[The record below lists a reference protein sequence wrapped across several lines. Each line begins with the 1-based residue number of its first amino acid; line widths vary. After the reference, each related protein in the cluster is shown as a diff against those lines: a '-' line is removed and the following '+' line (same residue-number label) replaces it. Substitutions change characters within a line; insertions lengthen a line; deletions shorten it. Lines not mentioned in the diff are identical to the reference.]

1 MRSETYGRVVRGGS
15 NQAYCCG
22 ISLKTCLFYQLPS
35 LALGIH
41 NCIEDCKR
49 VSPIR
54 VTRLPVRIG
63 LCSLSRLE
71 RLLMWC
77 GLFLVLLYVGNRA
90 YSAIYSRAILQSF
103 WALQASAQTSGEG
116 QAQSQ
121 VGQPDFSLWSEKRI
135 KGYQASL
142 LASVPPPLGVLDI
155 PSLQLE
161 VPVLEG
167 TDDLTLDR
175 AVGHIRGTAS
185 LGQSG
190 NIGIAGHR
198 DGFFRGLK
206 DIHLGDAIDLHS
218 QSGTSHYLVDEIQIV
233 PPTDVSVLESRA
245 KPSLTLV
252 TCYPFYFVGSAPM
265 RYIVH
270 AAAADPNRP
279 KSAEQPRIPAKTPV
293 GERAD

>member
-1 MRSETYGRVVRGGS
+1 M
-15 NQAYCCG
+15 
-22 ISLKTCLFYQLPS
+22 
-35 LALGIH
+35 
-41 NCIEDCKR
+41 
-49 VSPIR
+49 R
-54 VTRLPVRIG
+54 VTRLRERVG
-63 LCSLSRLE
+63 LRLLSRPE

-90 YSAIYSRAILQSF
+90 YSAIYSRAIVQSF
-103 WALQASAQTSGEG
+103 WAIQASAQTSGEG

-121 VGQPDFSLWSEKRI
+121 NDLPDFRLWSVQRI

-142 LASVPPPLGVLDI
+142 LAHVPPPLGVLDI

-161 VPVLEG
+161 VAVLEG

-175 AVGHIRGTAS
+175 AVGHIRGTARP
-185 LGQSG
+185 GESG
-190 NIGIAGHR
+190 NIGVAGHR

-206 DIHLGDAIDLHS
+206 DIHLGDAIDVHS
-218 QSGTSHYLVDEIQIV
+218 QSGTSHYLVDDIQIV

-252 TCYPFYFVGSAPM
+252 TCYPFYFVGSAPL

-270 AAAADPNRP
+270 ATAADLNQSKSGQQPGIAAKTQQG
-279 KSAEQPRIPAKTPV
+279 KSAN
-293 GERAD
+293 

>member
-1 MRSETYGRVVRGGS
+1 MG
-15 NQAYCCG
+15 
-22 ISLKTCLFYQLPS
+22 L
-35 LALGIH
+35 
-41 NCIEDCKR
+41 
-49 VSPIR
+49 
-54 VTRLPVRIG
+54 TRLPKRTA
-63 LCSLSRLE
+63 LRSLSRLE

-77 GLFLVLLYVGNRA
+77 GLFLVFMYVGNRA

-103 WALQASAQTSGEG
+103 WAAQASAQTPGAG

-121 VGQPDFSLWSEKRI
+121 AGQPDFSLWSEKRI

-142 LASVPPPLGVLDI
+142 LASLPPPLGVLEI

-175 AVGHIRGTAS
+175 AVGHIRGTAL
-185 LGQSG
+185 LGESG

-206 DIHLGDAIDLHS
+206 DIHLGDVIDLHS
-218 QSGTSHYLVDEIQIV
+218 QSGTSHYQVDQIQIV
-233 PPTDVSVLESRA
+233 PPSDVSVLESRA

-252 TCYPFYFVGSAPM
+252 TCYPFYFVGSAPL
-265 RYIVH
+265 RFIVH
-270 AAAADPNRP
+270 ATAADPNRS
-279 KSAEQPRIPAKTPV
+279 KSAEQLGIAAKTRE
-293 GERAD
+293 GERAN